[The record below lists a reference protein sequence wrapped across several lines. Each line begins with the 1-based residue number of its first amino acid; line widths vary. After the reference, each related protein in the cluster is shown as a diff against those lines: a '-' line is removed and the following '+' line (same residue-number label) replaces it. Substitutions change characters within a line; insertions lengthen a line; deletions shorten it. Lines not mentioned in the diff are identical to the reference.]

1 MAHEAFITADKQINF
16 LDSAV
21 GLILKTCTVSSTG
34 ITADAMGNKVVP
46 AGTIV
51 PSNDAN
57 AIGILSEG
65 VDVTMGDHEG
75 SVIVAGRII
84 EANLPV
90 VPVTAAKSALQASGI
105 VFVSVPAV
113 ERPALDTYTENT
125 EESDDETVDGQA
137 GGSSITK

>member
-21 GLILKTCTVSSTG
+21 GLVRKTCTVSATG
-34 ITADAMGNKVVP
+34 ITADAMGNKIVP

-51 PSNDAN
+51 PSNDKDA
-57 AIGILSEG
+57 AGILSES
-65 VDVTMGDHEG
+65 VDVTLGDHEG
-75 SVIVAGRII
+75 SAIVAGRII

-90 VPVTAAKSALQASGI
+90 APSAAAKSALQASGI

-113 ERPALDTYTENT
+113 ERPALDTYTDDT
-125 EESDDETVDGQA
+125 EGSDDETVDGQT
-137 GGSSITK
+137 GGSITE